1 MKRVKRVVIPMLV
14 VTIFLLPLLVG
25 AIALGQLGRVL
36 EVEIGKATN
45 ASTQIRIAHQK
56 HFDEKDF
63 SGALVEY
70 QKVTNDYPESDEAP
84 ESQFRIGNIYHWN
97 LKDLDK
103 AIDEYQKVTDDYP
116 GTDFAFES
124 LIRQGECYAR
134 LKQYNTALACFQSVV
149 SAAPGDGKYV
159 AQAKVNL
166 AGTLLHD
173 LSNHQVAA
181 TIYDAI
187 LANYPNTEQAAW
199 AHLWKVQIG
208 YINGE
213 YTPAEAVP
221 IYQLIVQSSKYLHV
235 RASAQYMIGY
245 SYYRQ
250 GKNAQAIKAFEKV
263 LTDYPASYSDLQA
276 QTLRFTA
283 RLERIQGNFDRSKQI
298 LREALQ
304 KYPTSRWAESIQSAL
319 DEFAEMEAATAYG
332 LEHLNDVV
340 LEEETE

>member
-1 MKRVKRVVIPMLV
+1 
-14 VTIFLLPLLVG
+14 
-25 AIALGQLGRVL
+25 
-36 EVEIGKATN
+36 
-45 ASTQIRIAHQK
+45 
-56 HFDEKDF
+56 
-63 SGALVEY
+63 
-70 QKVTNDYPESDEAP
+70 
-84 ESQFRIGNIYHWN
+84 
-97 LKDLDK
+97 
-103 AIDEYQKVTDDYP
+103 
-116 GTDFAFES
+116 
-124 LIRQGECYAR
+124 
-134 LKQYNTALACFQSVV
+134 
-149 SAAPGDGKYV
+149 
-159 AQAKVNL
+159 
-166 AGTLLHD
+166 LLHD
-173 LSNHQVAA
+173 LSNHQAA
-181 TIYDAI
+181 APIYDAI

-213 YTPAEAVP
+213 STPAEAVP

-263 LTDYPASYSDLQA
+263 RTDYPASYSDLQA
-276 QTLRFTA
+276 QTLRFIA
-283 RLERIQGNFDRSKQI
+283 RLERIQGNFDQSKQI